1 MINDDG
7 SEWNKR
13 NMAYLRIYVSCAYI
27 LYSPLYNNNSKYEE
41 DGIYRYNV
49 LSSKYR
55 TLVLSAAHVSTIRD

>member
-1 MINDDG
+1 
-7 SEWNKR
+7 
-13 NMAYLRIYVSCAYI
+13 MAYLRIYVSCAYI